1 MHAHDALIGV
11 AIVVL
16 AALICGIVM
25 TRLRQPAIVG
35 YILAGVI
42 LGPSGLQL
50 ISDRGAVEELAELGV
65 LLLLFLVG
73 SELSLRSFRTI
84 WQIAVWTTSLQI
96 LGSLGTVFLFSLF
109 LGWPTEL
116 AIVLGFCVAISSTAV
131 AVKMLE
137 DIGELRTRVGRI
149 TVGVLL
155 GQDLA
160 VVPMLLI
167 AANLSGGGFG
177 FAVISKLLLS
187 VVVLGAV
194 VLVMSARQRIGLP
207 FARVAE
213 QNPDLAPLVGLGYC
227 FGAATLTGAMGLSPA
242 YGAFLAGLVI
252 GNSRDR
258 STVMVSTLPVQSVL
272 LMVFFLLIG
281 LLMDLGFIWEN
292 LGTVLLLLLTVT
304 VFKTAMNVGILRMLG
319 EPWPRAFLTGS
330 LLAQIGEFSFLIVTT
345 AAAHGII
352 GEETHRLV
360 VAVTVLSLVISPFW
374 LMVARRSDRL
384 LTRQVDTFE
393 GLMQRLF
400 LPERRMFRG
409 AATRFG
415 VRVGR
420 AMRLLRIRFRRY
432 RRRKQRQPPAR
443 AT

>member
-1 MHAHDALIGV
+1 MHAHDSLIGV
-11 AIVVL
+11 AMVVL
-16 AALICGIVM
+16 AALICGLVM

-42 LGPSGLQL
+42 LGPSGFQL
-50 ISDRGAVEELAELGV
+50 IGDRGAVEELAELGV
-65 LLLLFLVG
+65 LLLLFIVG

-84 WQIAVWTTSLQI
+84 WQIAVWTTAAQI
-96 LGSLGTVFLFSLF
+96 LGSLGAVYLLSIL

-116 AIVLGFCVAISSTAV
+116 AIVIGFCVAISSTAV

-137 DIGELRTRVGRI
+137 DIDELRTRVGRI

-167 AANLSGGGFG
+167 AANLGGDGVG
-177 FAVISKLLLS
+177 LA
-187 VVVLGAV
+187 VLGKLVLSLAVLVAV
-194 VLVMSARQRIGLP
+194 VFVMSARQRIGLP
-207 FARVAE
+207 FAKVAE
-213 QNPDLAPLVGLGYC
+213 GHPDLAPLVGLGYC
-227 FGAATLTGAMGLSPA
+227 FGAATLSGAMGLSPA

-258 STVMVSTLPVQSVL
+258 STIMVSTLPVQSVL

-281 LLMDLGFIWEN
+281 LLIDLAYIWEN
-292 LGTVLLLLLTVT
+292 LGTVLLLLFVVT
-304 VFKTAMNVGILRMLG
+304 VFKTAMNVGILRLLG

-352 GEETHRLV
+352 DEEAHRLV
-360 VAVTVLSLVISPFW
+360 VAVTVLSLVASPFW
-374 LMVARRSDRL
+374 LLIARRSDRL
-384 LTRQVDTFE
+384 LSRRVDTFE
-393 GLMQRLF
+393 GLIQRVF
-400 LPERRMFRG
+400 LPELRMLRTSSTRFTVSAGRAIRLARIRIRRLRRSRRG
-409 AATRFG
+409 A
-415 VRVGR
+415 
-420 AMRLLRIRFRRY
+420 
-432 RRRKQRQPPAR
+432 
-443 AT
+443 